1 MRDRNRGRAVP
12 AARNP
17 QDDPFA
23 EQLRELLARPSL
35 SAQLLQFAGDHLTA
49 IRPTEPLTLAGW
61 GRALARA
68 DARILS
74 GYPPAIAQN
83 ASCRAMAALDPG
95 MWTTSRTR
103 GEWAL
108 CLHAAAGTV

>member
-1 MRDRNRGRAVP
+1 MRDRNREGAVP

-17 QDDPFA
+17 QHDHFT
-23 EQLRELLARPSL
+23 EQLHELLARPSL
-35 SAQLLQFAGDHLTA
+35 SAQLLQHAAAHLA
-49 IRPTEPLTLAGW
+49 KNRPTEPLTLAGW

-74 GYPPAIAQN
+74 GYPPIVAQN
-83 ASCRAMAALDPG
+83 ASCRAMAALDPTL
-95 MWTTSRTR
+95 WTTSRTR

-108 CLHAAAGTV
+108 CLNAAAGTL

>member
-17 QDDPFA
+17 QPGPFT

-35 SAQLLQFAGDHLTA
+35 SAQLLQHAAEHLAA

-74 GYPPAIAQN
+74 GYPPAVAQH
-83 ASCRAMAALDPG
+83 AGQRAMAALDPD
-95 MWTTSRTR
+95 MWTTARTR
-103 GEWAL
+103 AEWASRL
-108 CLHAAAGTV
+108 SAAAGTV